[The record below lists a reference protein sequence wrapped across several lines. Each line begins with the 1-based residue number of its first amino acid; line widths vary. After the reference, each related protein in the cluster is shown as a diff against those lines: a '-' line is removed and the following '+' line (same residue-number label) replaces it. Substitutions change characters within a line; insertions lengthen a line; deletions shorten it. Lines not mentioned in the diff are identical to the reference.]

1 MSASRPARAA
11 GTLLVAAAIAAITVG
26 CTPAAPR
33 HDTQTVA
40 AACATLSGAVDGA
53 MTDFAEADAADPAAA
68 ATATAAVRTT
78 LRQVSGSI
86 DNARVEAIVADL
98 RAGFDVLADASADAA
113 AGDLDGATGLADA
126 TDRIRTAVSD
136 YHDLCGR

>member
-11 GTLLVAAAIAAITVG
+11 GTLLVAAATAAVAVA
-26 CTPAAPR
+26 CTPATPR
-33 HDTQTVA
+33 DDTQTVA
-40 AACATLSGAVDGA
+40 AACATLARAVDGA
-53 MTDFAEADAADPAAA
+53 MTDFTETDAADPAAA
-68 ATATAAVRTT
+68 ATATADVRTK

-98 RAGFDVLADASADAA
+98 RAGFDVLADASADASS
-113 AGDLDGATGLADA
+113 GDLDGAAGLADA